1 MSGFYC
7 PVEECSKAEDQH
19 DGPPPFEGP
28 ENLRGH
34 ISAMNDPEHRQALD
48 ERPWTTLEGSP
59 ESGDSE
65 EEDEVEATSEQDP
78 SEGGD
83 EGGEESP
90 EADDDQ
96 DMPTREEYDQQHKGQ
111 SQPPE
116 EGDEGDDQDDQPVDD
131 DSGGFSL
138 PSLSG
143 RTMMILVAVLALLVI
158 LFVVRSG
165 DRPEEVTD
173 ADVTGD
179 ESDDGEAVSDE
190 EVSLIE

>member
-1 MSGFYC
+1 MAGVYC

-19 DGPPPFEGP
+19 DGPPPFEGA

-34 ISAMNDPEHRQALD
+34 ISAMNDPEHRQALK

-65 EEDEVEATSEQDP
+65 GADEGTATSEQDP

-83 EGGEESP
+83 EGGEGSP
-90 EADDDQ
+90 DEDDDQ

-111 SQPPE
+111 RNPPAT
-116 EGDEGDDQDDQPVDD
+116 GDEGDDHDDAPADQG
-131 DSGGFSL
+131 SGGLSL

-143 RTMMILVAVLALLVI
+143 STTMVLVAVLALLVI
-158 LFVVRSG
+158 LFVVKSRDGTEQVS
-165 DRPEEVTD
+165 DD
-173 ADVTGD
+173 DVTGD
-179 ESDDGEAVSDE
+179 DSSESEAVTDE
-190 EVSLIE
+190 EVKLIE